1 MNDLR
6 RTKRELIEELQQ
18 LRGRVVELQLPDA
31 DPGARRVRELLDQIP
46 AILWTS
52 DLELRLTWW
61 RGGGIR
67 ELGLDAEAQLGVNIY
82 DFYGTT
88 NPEHPAIHAHC
99 AALEGEARNFE
110 VEVEVEGAPRQL
122 RAHVE
127 PLRTGGEII
136 RGVIG
141 VALDITERIRAEA
154 DREKLIGELRGAL
167 DEVKTLSG
175 LIPICMHCKS
185 MRDDKGYWQQV
196 DTFVRTHSQAQL
208 SHGICPQCVEK
219 LLAEQA

>member
-1 MNDLR
+1 MDDLR
-6 RTKRELIEELQQ
+6 RTKKDLVAELQQ
-18 LRGRVVELQLPDA
+18 LRGRIVELQVPDA
-31 DPGARRVRELLDQIP
+31 DPGAQRVRELLDQIP
-46 AILWTS
+46 AILWTT
-52 DLELRLTWW
+52 DLGLRLTWW
-61 RGGGIR
+61 RGGGIVV
-67 ELGLDAEAQLGVNIY
+67 LGLDAEAQLGVSAY

-88 NPEHPAIHAHC
+88 SPEHPAVHAHR

-110 VEVEVEGAPRQL
+110 VEVEVEGSQRWL

-127 PLRTGGEII
+127 PLRTGSGIV

-185 MRDDKGYWQQV
+185 MRDDQGYWQQV
-196 DTFVRTHSQAQL
+196 DTFVRTHSEAQL
-208 SHGICPQCVEK
+208 SHGICPTCVQA
-219 LLAEQA
+219 LLAEQR